1 MSLKGRR
8 DLGMRARYGRPASIP
23 GGDRGISVVCARRG
37 GGDDQWVRLS
47 VTGEASDARD
57 EER

>member
-1 MSLKGRR
+1 MWALDGKLAG
-8 DLGMRARYGRPASIP
+8 DLGV
-23 GGDRGISVVCARRG
+23 SVVCARRG

-57 EER
+57 EKR